1 MTPDARPLR
10 VLLVEDDPGDVLL
23 VREAFADSTMVTVAL
38 EVASDGVEALAL
50 LRQAGDHA
58 GTPTPDLILLDLN
71 LPRMDG
77 REVIAEIKDDP
88 KLRVIPIVVL
98 TTSEAEEDVMGSYA
112 LHANAYVTKPAEFD
126 RFVEV
131 VRQIERFFGSV
142 VRLTDPPTEDTAR
155 AS

>member
-1 MTPDARPLR
+1 MTPDPRPLR
-10 VLLVEDDPGDVLL
+10 VLLVEDDAGDVLL
-23 VREAFADSTMVTVAL
+23 VREAFADSAMATAL
-38 EVASDGVEALAL
+38 EVVNDGVEALAL
-50 LRQAGDHA
+50 LRRAGDHA
-58 GTPTPDLILLDLN
+58 DTPTPDLILLDLN

-131 VRQIERFFGSV
+131 VRQIERFFGSI
-142 VRLTDPPTEDTAR
+142 VRLTDPPEDTAR

>member
-1 MTPDARPLR
+1 MTPDPRPLR

-23 VREAFADSTMVTVAL
+23 VREAFADSAMATELDVV
-38 EVASDGVEALAL
+38 SDGVEALAL
-50 LRQAGDHA
+50 LRRAGEHA
-58 GTPTPDLILLDLN
+58 GAPNPDLILLDLN

-112 LHANAYVTKPAEFD
+112 LHANAYVTKPVEFD

-142 VRLTDPPTEDTAR
+142 VRLPDPPQGAVR